1 MKCSLRFLTVDK
13 TRKNAAIFFVT
24 GKIVFSE
31 MFVSND
37 LLSPRE
43 MNIQLAQI
51 LSKDILNPYIL
62 FLDVFHV
69 Q

>member
-1 MKCSLRFLTVDK
+1 MNCSLRFLTVDK
-13 TRKNAAIFFVT
+13 TRKNAPIFFVT
-24 GKIVFSE
+24 GNIVFSE

-43 MNIQLAQI
+43 KNIKFAQK
-51 LSKDILNPYIL
+51 LSKDVLYPYNL

-69 Q
+69 R